1 MTQTERDALIA
12 TLIRDSKVLFTIDET
27 ALLTQRHRQ
36 AIERLV
42 RTSRI
47 HAFIDPTPGALYK
60 HLIPA
65 RQVAALLETPL
76 HKHVQYVGGTPI
88 EEARRQAIER
98 RQQRGVTIKVGK
110 S

>member
-1 MTQTERDALIA
+1 MNTNARDLLIA
-12 TLIRDSKVLFTIDET
+12 HVLKDSKLLFTMDET
-27 ALLTQRHRQ
+27 ALLTNRPRQ

-42 RTSRI
+42 RTNRI
-47 HAFIDPTPGALYK
+47 QAFTDHTPGALYK

-65 RQVAALLETPL
+65 RQVAALLETPP

-88 EEARRQAIER
+88 DEARRQAIER
-98 RQQRGVTIKVGK
+98 RQQRGVTIKVEK